1 MIEAEIKSFS
11 SRLGIGNISFD
22 KSKPLCFI
30 LDGRYSYCLEYSKGN
45 ETYLNLTVE
54 FSYDT
59 YDLDFL
65 EKAFASCTYESTRVI
80 DFAVAC
86 HKDNLMLVTSLREDI
101 SAGELENAI
110 INLKNQAEK
119 ILGKT

>member
-65 EKAFASCTYESTRVI
+65 EKAFASFNKKPFNSASPQSNG
-80 DFAVAC
+80 F
-86 HKDNLMLVTSLREDI
+86 I
-101 SAGELENAI
+101 S
-110 INLKNQAEK
+110 
-119 ILGKT
+119 